1 MLKVEEALKITL
13 DNIKTLNAEEVN
25 ILDSLDR
32 VLAED
37 IYSEIDIP
45 AFDNSAM
52 DGYAVRSLD
61 TDGASFDSPKVLEVI
76 EDIPAGCVPKK
87 EVIQGSAVRIMTGA
101 PIPEG
106 ADAVIMVEHTEQEG
120 GWES

>member
-1 MLKVEEALKITL
+1 MLKVEEALKIIL
-13 DNIKTLNAEEVN
+13 DNIKILSAEEVN

-61 TDGASFDSPKVLEVI
+61 TDGASFDSPKILEVI

-87 EVIQGSAVRIMTGA
+87 RGNSRFCIKNYDRSTNPRRCRRGDNG
-101 PIPEG
+101 
-106 ADAVIMVEHTEQEG
+106 
-120 GWES
+120 